1 MRTANLALWGIGGLI
16 LGAMGVDLFARSIE
30 GLMPGAVITIPQYVL
45 LVFTTGACI
54 VASVGFFIRFF
65 LVAFR
70 KV

>member
-1 MRTANLALWGIGGLI
+1 MRTVNLAFWGIGGLV
-16 LGAMGVDLFARSIE
+16 LGAMGIDLFSRSVA
-30 GLMPGAVITIPQYVL
+30 GLMPGAVITIPQYVF

-65 LVAFR
+65 LVAYR

>member
-1 MRTANLALWGIGGLI
+1 
-16 LGAMGVDLFARSIE
+16 MGVDLFARSIA

-45 LVFTTGACI
+45 LVFTTGACL